1 MKKKENY
8 IEAVFDVTRAIPE
21 GRVTSYGV
29 IAAVLGLGSARM
41 VGWALNKVLPT
52 DDVPAHRV
60 VNSKGEL
67 SGRLNFPTPT
77 MMQERLE
84 KEGVSVK
91 NDKVVDFKKLVWH
104 PEEEM
109 GNE

>member
-1 MKKKENY
+1 MKKENY
-8 IEAVFDVTRAIPE
+8 IDAVFDVARAIPK

-29 IAAVLGLGSARM
+29 IATVLGLGSARM
-41 VGWALNKVLPT
+41 VGWALNKCQPG
-52 DDVPAHRV
+52 DKVPAHRV

-77 MMQERLE
+77 TMQELLE
-84 KEGVSVK
+84 KEGVKVK
-91 NDKVVDFKKLVWH
+91 NDKVVDFKKLVWY

-109 GNE
+109 